1 MLADWQVRGDWRLIG
16 PYLDQ
21 LAAATPDDL
30 RRVAERYLRP
40 ESGSVLVYR
49 PAGAPALSPDDAS
62 LSGRTKRL
70 ATNGAPEPAPANA
83 RPPAAVSIPR
93 MSPDSVED
101 GVHFY
106 TTPTGIPIVI
116 KPRAGVGLLSISLA
130 VPGGAL
136 DEIEETAGITSLM
149 TRVSL
154 KGTANRSAAVHATEV
169 ESLGGSIHP
178 AVRGDWFDWTLK
190 IPVRHVERGMDLLL
204 DVALEPTFPEPELER
219 ERKVALSDLEQV
231 LDDMYRYPLRLF
243 MEAAFPDHAYG
254 LGIDTVEAAMRA
266 VTRDDIARWHQRHLL
281 DGEPWVFAVG
291 DVDPDATALLIARRL
306 GGLGRGAR
314 VDSAVPPAWP
324 PSGAVNVATRD
335 KRQTAMVVG
344 FPGPA
349 RNDPDT
355 YRLDLLANVI
365 GGLGGRLF
373 EELRSR
379 RSLAYAVSVHT
390 IARFAGGAFL
400 GYIATSPD
408 REEEARAGLLEEL
421 VEVTRT
427 PLFEDEVERAK
438 RYMLGTW
445 RIRMQTN
452 AAQLAELSSALLL
465 GDGLRELREYE
476 DRLMAIGPDEIR
488 AAAAARFTPGTEVLG
503 IVRGTGGGR

>member
-1 MLADWQVRGDWRLIG
+1 
-16 PYLDQ
+16 
-21 LAAATPDDL
+21 
-30 RRVAERYLRP
+30 
-40 ESGSVLVYR
+40 
-49 PAGAPALSPDDAS
+49 
-62 LSGRTKRL
+62 
-70 ATNGAPEPAPANA
+70 
-83 RPPAAVSIPR
+83 
-93 MSPDSVED
+93 MSADSVED

-116 KPRAGVGLLSISLA
+116 KPRGGVGLLSISVA

-136 DEIEETAGITSLM
+136 DETDGTAGITSLM

-154 KGTANRSAAVHATEV
+154 KGTAHRSAAAHATEV

-178 AVRGDWFDWTLK
+178 AVRGDSFDWTLK
-190 IPVRHVERGMDLLL
+190 VPVRHVEQGVDLLL

-219 ERKVALSDLEQV
+219 ERKVALSDMEQI

-243 MEAAFPDHAYG
+243 MEAAFPGHAYG
-254 LGIDTVEAAMRA
+254 LGIGTVEAATRA
-266 VTRDDIARWHQRHLL
+266 VGRDDIAQWHRRHLL
-281 DGEPWVFAVG
+281 EGEPWVFATG
-291 DVDPDATALLIARRL
+291 DVDPDATARLIADRL

-314 VDSAVPPAWP
+314 ADNVVPPAWP
-324 PSGAVNVATRD
+324 PTGAVNVATRE

-349 RNDPDT
+349 RNHPDA

-379 RSLAYAVSVHT
+379 RSLAYAVSVNT
-390 IARFAGGAFL
+390 VARFAGGAFL
-400 GYIATSPD
+400 GYIATSPE
-408 REEEARAGLLEEL
+408 REEEAKAGLLEEL
-421 VEVTRT
+421 AEVTRT
-427 PLFEDEVERAK
+427 PLFDEEVERAK

-452 AAQLAELSSALLL
+452 AAQLAELASALLL

-488 AAAAARFTPGTEVLG
+488 TAAAARFTSGTEVVG